1 MTPTI
6 KSIIESAGF
15 LFCPS
20 CKGSGEVDYF
30 CGHNVT
36 TDCIWC
42 AGHGIIKSL
51 NKQKHRKTCSICSG
65 RGGLG
70 CCDKRGF
77 HGWESYELVKN
88 KTHE

>member
-6 KSIIESAGF
+6 KSIVEKAGF

-20 CKGSGEVDYF
+20 CEGSGEVTYF
-30 CGHNVT
+30 CGHDVT
-36 TDCIWC
+36 SDCAWC

-77 HGWESYELVKN
+77 QEWESYELVN
-88 KTHE
+88 NAIL